1 MLKIISAAL
10 VAGSMIVAPA
20 MAATVMKTETAPVTK
35 SETLKP
41 SVANANAKVKAKAKA
56 KKIKHHKAHKKT
68 SAVVSKKHISST
80 APVKHIAVQKKG

>member
-10 VAGSMIVAPA
+10 VAGSMIAAPA
-20 MAATVMKTETAPVTK
+20 MAATVMKTETAPAAK

-41 SVANANAKVKAKAKA
+41 SVANANAKVKA

-68 SAVVSKKHISST
+68 SAVVSKKHISSA
-80 APVKHIAVQKKG
+80 APVKHTAVQKKG

>member
-10 VAGSMIVAPA
+10 VAGSMLVAPA
-20 MAATVMKTETAPVTK
+20 MAATVMKTETAPVAK
-35 SETLKP
+35 SETMKP
-41 SVANANAKVKAKAKA
+41 SVANANAKVKAKKVR
-56 KKIKHHKAHKKT
+56 HHKAHKKT

>member
-20 MAATVMKTETAPVTK
+20 MAATVMKTETAPAAK

-41 SVANANAKVKAKAKA
+41 SVANAKAKVTT

-80 APVKHIAVQKKG
+80 VPAKPIAVQKKG

>member
-35 SETLKP
+35 SETMKP
-41 SVANANAKVKAKAKA
+41 SVANANAKVKAKA